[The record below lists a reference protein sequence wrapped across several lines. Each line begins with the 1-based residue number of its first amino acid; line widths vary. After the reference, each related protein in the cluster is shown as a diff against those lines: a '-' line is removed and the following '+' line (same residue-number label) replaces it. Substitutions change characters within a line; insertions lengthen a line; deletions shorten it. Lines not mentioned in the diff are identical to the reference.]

1 MKNSTKH
8 IAIRIPEDMD
18 TMLNKFVEEQ
28 KTTKSYIIRKAIEQY
43 LETSFDKLK
52 FPSFKKSL
60 RDYHKFN
67 KRILAD
73 KILKKIED

>member
-1 MKNSTKH
+1 MIKH
-8 IAIRIPEDMD
+8 IAIRVTQDMD

-28 KTTKSYIIRKAIEQY
+28 RTTKSYIIRKAIKQY
-43 LETSFDKLK
+43 LETFDEFDELK

-60 RDYHKFN
+60 KDYHKFN

-73 KILKKIED
+73 KIFNNIKG